1 MGKCIELTG
10 RNLSASDVCNI
21 ARGLCK
27 VSVSTE
33 AIERLVESRK
43 LVFELSD
50 KGVPIYGCN
59 RGVGWNKDKKV
70 TKEFVSQFNKNM
82 LHSHS
87 VGVGE
92 SASIEEAR
100 GAMVIRLNNLL
111 VGCTG
116 LSPEIVQLMAE
127 MLNRSITPLFPK
139 RGSVG
144 EADIVNLSHLG
155 LVLIGEGKV
164 LYKGAVV
171 LAAEAFAK
179 EGLEP
184 VVLLEKDGLAILSS
198 NALSAAMACEA
209 YHETE
214 VLMHTADMISCMS
227 LEGLN
232 GNVSPLRDG
241 AQRQRPY
248 PRQSVALSHVS
259 KMSCL
264 RSLKLAMPGFTGLT
278 RHLTPNDD
286 TIAFSTIQ
294 KTYAS
299 MDAEIRLLANPVSMD
314 TFPLAGGM
322 EDISTNAP
330 LVMEKHMKI
339 IDDLY
344 YVLAVEGIHAAQAMN
359 LRGAH
364 YGKGTQ
370 AALKRLRGVVPFYS
384 SDDRVLTDDIEA
396 IHDFLKGGGLLADQ

>member
-1 MGKCIELTG
+1 MQ
-10 RNLSASDVCNI
+10 NL
-21 ARGLCK
+21 
-27 VSVSTE
+27 
-33 AIERLVESRK
+33 
-43 LVFELSD
+43 
-50 KGVPIYGCN
+50 
-59 RGVGWNKDKKV
+59 
-70 TKEFVSQFNKNM
+70 
-82 LHSHS
+82 
-87 VGVGE
+87 
-92 SASIEEAR
+92 
-100 GAMVIRLNNLL
+100 
-111 VGCTG
+111 
-116 LSPEIVQLMAE
+116 
-127 MLNRSITPLFPK
+127 
-139 RGSVG
+139 
-144 EADIVNLSHLG
+144 
-155 LVLIGEGKV
+155 
-164 LYKGAVV
+164 
-171 LAAEAFAK
+171 
-179 EGLEP
+179 
-184 VVLLEKDGLAILSS
+184 
-198 NALSAAMACEA
+198 
-209 YHETE
+209 
-214 VLMHTADMISCMS
+214 
-227 LEGLN
+227 
-232 GNVSPLRDG
+232 
-241 AQRQRPY
+241 
-248 PRQSVALSHVS
+248 SVALSHVS

>member
-82 LHSHS
+82 
-87 VGVGE
+87 
-92 SASIEEAR
+92 
-100 GAMVIRLNNLL
+100 
-111 VGCTG
+111 
-116 LSPEIVQLMAE
+116 
-127 MLNRSITPLFPK
+127 
-139 RGSVG
+139 
-144 EADIVNLSHLG
+144 
-155 LVLIGEGKV
+155 
-164 LYKGAVV
+164 
-171 LAAEAFAK
+171 
-179 EGLEP
+179 
-184 VVLLEKDGLAILSS
+184 
-198 NALSAAMACEA
+198 
-209 YHETE
+209 
-214 VLMHTADMISCMS
+214 
-227 LEGLN
+227 
-232 GNVSPLRDG
+232 
-241 AQRQRPY
+241 
-248 PRQSVALSHVS
+248 
-259 KMSCL
+259 
-264 RSLKLAMPGFTGLT
+264 
-278 RHLTPNDD
+278 
-286 TIAFSTIQ
+286 
-294 KTYAS
+294 
-299 MDAEIRLLANPVSMD
+299 
-314 TFPLAGGM
+314 
-322 EDISTNAP
+322 
-330 LVMEKHMKI
+330 KI